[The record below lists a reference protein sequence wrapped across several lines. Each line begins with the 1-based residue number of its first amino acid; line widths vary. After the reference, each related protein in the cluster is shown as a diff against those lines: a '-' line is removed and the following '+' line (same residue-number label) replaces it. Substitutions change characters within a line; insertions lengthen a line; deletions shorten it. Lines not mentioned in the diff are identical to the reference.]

1 MANEKI
7 LVEIVLDDGSVQ
19 KGFARIQKEAAA
31 TEKKVSSDFENIG
44 ENINQ
49 SGLDNFVTQ
58 LKAIPA
64 QFGLITAAAAAAGF
78 ALKQAFDLALAGER
92 LAAVD
97 SQFNRLTESAGISAE
112 ALRAGFESAADGLV
126 DIDNVIATTNEAI
139 VNLGSSAQ
147 RLPEVLELTRRVT
160 ATLGGDIQERFDG
173 IVRAIDTANT
183 RSLRQQGIVIDQ
195 EQAFRSFAQSIGV
208 ATNELTLAQR
218 QQAILN
224 AVIEQGNKQFANVS
238 TSVQPLTDAF
248 SRLKTAI
255 GELGDTS
262 ATVTNQQFGAIFT
275 RALESITLGLSRLNA
290 EITGNRPL
298 EVLKSDLAR
307 ITPELIQLTN
317 ASREFGA
324 NLDFSL
330 QARLKQLQQ
339 QEQQI
344 LDAIAEQT
352 RTARLAREAAQ
363 LDQLVDAQTG
373 GQDTGITQ
381 EQIQARANRE
391 AQINQL
397 SQQGVQFRIQLLQQ
411 ELQTTTDLEAQ
422 RDIQAQ
428 IRDEQIKL
436 AAETL
441 KNDLLAIEQK
451 FSTDLGFSDEQ
462 REQARL
468 ARVQNFNAQIQLLNQ
483 QSNTKFLQSAIQ
495 LQNQLRSVVVS
506 GLSQTAA
513 GIGAALARGENAF
526 KAFADGAIGIVA
538 DLIITIGNALIQQ
551 GIAIEFFAQAI
562 NKPLPGA
569 GLTAAAKGLALV
581 LFGSALKAAVGSRG
595 TGLTSPPTPVVTTT
609 PTGEFTPTPTAPTE
623 LTPTAE
629 VERRA
634 DTSVVVNISG
644 DVLDSDE
651 TGSRIISLINDA
663 FDKKGVQVRR
673 GVTA

>member
-1 MANEKI
+1 
-7 LVEIVLDDGSVQ
+7 
-19 KGFARIQKEAAA
+19 
-31 TEKKVSSDFENIG
+31 
-44 ENINQ
+44 
-49 SGLDNFVTQ
+49 
-58 LKAIPA
+58 
-64 QFGLITAAAAAAGF
+64 
-78 ALKQAFDLALAGER
+78 
-92 LAAVD
+92 
-97 SQFNRLTESAGISAE
+97 
-112 ALRAGFESAADGLV
+112 
-126 DIDNVIATTNEAI
+126 
-139 VNLGSSAQ
+139 
-147 RLPEVLELTRRVT
+147 
-160 ATLGGDIQERFDG
+160 
-173 IVRAIDTANT
+173 
-183 RSLRQQGIVIDQ
+183 
-195 EQAFRSFAQSIGV
+195 
-208 ATNELTLAQR
+208 
-218 QQAILN
+218 
-224 AVIEQGNKQFANVS
+224 
-238 TSVQPLTDAF
+238 
-248 SRLKTAI
+248 
-255 GELGDTS
+255 
-262 ATVTNQQFGAIFT
+262 
-275 RALESITLGLSRLNA
+275 
-290 EITGNRPL
+290 
-298 EVLKSDLAR
+298 
-307 ITPELIQLTN
+307 
-317 ASREFGA
+317 
-324 NLDFSL
+324 L

-397 SQQGVQFRIQLLQQ
+397 AQQGVQFRIQLLQQ

-526 KAFADGAIGIVA
+526 KAFADGAVGIVA

>member
-1 MANEKI
+1 VANEKI

>member
-1 MANEKI
+1 MADEKI

-97 SQFNRLTESAGISAE
+97 SQFNRLTESAGISAQ

-126 DIDNVIATTNEAI
+126 DIDNVIATTNEAL

-183 RSLRQQGIVIDQ
+183 RSLRQQGIIIDQ

-298 EVLKSDLAR
+298 EVLRSDLAR

-324 NLDFSL
+324 NLDYSL
-330 QARLKQLQQ
+330 QVRLKQLQE
-339 QEQQI
+339 QEQAI
-344 LDAIAEQT
+344 LKAIAEQT
-352 RTARLAREAAQ
+352 RAARLAQEAAQ
-363 LDQLVDAQTG
+363 LDQLVQAQTG

-397 SQQGVQFRIQLLQQ
+397 AQQGVQFRIQLLQQ

-436 AAETL
+436 AAEAL

-451 FSTDLGFSDEQ
+451 FSADLGFSDEQ

-468 ARVQNFNAQIQLLNQ
+468 ARVQNFNAQIELLNQ

-562 NKPLPGA
+562 NTPLPGA

-595 TGLTSPPTPVVTTT
+595 TGLTTPPTPVVTTT
-609 PTGEFTPTPTAPTE
+609 PTGEFTPSPTAPTE

-663 FDKKGVQVRR
+663 FDKKGVKVRR